1 MKDERRP
8 VVGYV
13 RMSTDQQQDSPARQR
28 QDIEGLAS
36 RQAFRIIK
44 WFEDH
49 GQTGTELSKHHE
61 FQKTLGD
68 AKAGSFVAMLV
79 SKQLRMSREDIFDA
93 IQHWRLFRD
102 AGVSIIT
109 CYHGELKFDYL
120 GGVIIA
126 IVDQYE
132 AWEKSIRLTDR
143 VVGGKR

>member
-1 MKDERRP
+1 M
-8 VVGYV
+8 
-13 RMSTDQQQDSPARQR
+13 
-28 QDIEGLAS
+28 
-36 RQAFRIIK
+36 
-44 WFEDH
+44 
-49 GQTGTELSKHHE
+49 SKHHE

-126 IVDQYE
+126 IVNQYE